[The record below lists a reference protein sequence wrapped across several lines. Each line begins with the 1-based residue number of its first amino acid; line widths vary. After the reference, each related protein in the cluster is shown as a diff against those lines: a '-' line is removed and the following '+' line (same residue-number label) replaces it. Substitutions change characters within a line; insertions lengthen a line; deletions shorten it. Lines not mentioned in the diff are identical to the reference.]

1 MKRLRYTDRMSRSK
15 TDMSLEVTGTD
26 YGDGYNMKILKKLNV
41 LLDKKQKMQMAGLV
55 VMMLI
60 GGVLESFGITMI
72 VPIMKIVLD
81 PEKTK
86 TNGMLSSIYK
96 GLHMQSTTQ
105 FACFMMLMMI
115 LVFVVKNLFLFWM
128 NKAELKFVYTNQ
140 FATSRRMMINFMQ
153 RPYEYY
159 LNAETSVIQRN
170 ITSDVNN
177 MYGLIMALLQ
187 LTSEIIVF
195 VCLLVVLLYEDAK
208 MTAMIAGILI
218 LTLFIIKKAIKPVMK
233 RAGQDN
239 QDFYSGLYK
248 WIDQSV
254 LGIKEIK
261 ISDTEDY
268 FINEYAK
275 CGAGYVNAVQKY
287 NLYNATPRLLIE
299 TVCVAGLIGYM
310 MFIMTQ
316 GAGVTQLIPQLTVFA
331 LAAMR
336 LLPSANRINN
346 FQTSISYFEPFFMG
360 VSDNL
365 QHDIHDDRISYDP
378 SSYSTYA
385 ENVDKLPV
393 HKEIKMED
401 IVYKYPNTDTLIFD
415 HAEMTIPVGQSVG
428 IVGTTGA
435 GKTTIVDIML
445 GLLRIDEGKIL
456 ADGVDVSTNYRGW
469 LKNIGYIPQ
478 SIFMVDTTIRKNVA
492 FGIADEEIDDDKV
505 WRALT
510 EAQLDDYVKKLP
522 EGLDTKIGERGIRLS
537 GGQRQRI
544 GIARALFED
553 PEVLVLDEAT
563 SALDND
569 TEAAVMESIN
579 RLHTRKTLI
588 IIAHRL
594 ETIEKCDMVYRVDGG
609 KISRER

>member
-1 MKRLRYTDRMSRSK
+1 
-15 TDMSLEVTGTD
+15 
-26 YGDGYNMKILKKLNV
+26 MKILKKLNV
-41 LLDKKQKMQMAGLV
+41 LLDKKQKTQMAGLV
-55 VMMLI
+55 VLMLV

-72 VPIMKIVLD
+72 VPIMQIVLD

-86 TNGMLSSIYK
+86 SNGALSLIYK
-96 GLHMQSTTQ
+96 GLNMQSTAQ

-115 LVFVVKNLFLFWM
+115 LVFVIKNIFLFWM

-177 MYGLIMALLQ
+177 MYGLIMSLLQ

-195 VCLLVVLLYEDAK
+195 ACLVSILLYEDAK
-208 MTAMIAGILI
+208 MTALIAGLLI
-218 LTLFIIKKAIKPVMK
+218 LTLFVIKKVIKPVMK

-239 QDFYSGLYK
+239 QDFYAGLYK

-310 MFIMTQ
+310 MIIMMQ
-316 GAGVTQLIPQLTVFA
+316 GAGVSQLIPQLTVFA

-346 FQTSISYFEPFFMG
+346 YQTSIAYFEPFFMG

-378 SSYSTYA
+378 ATYKKTSQV
-385 ENVDKLPV
+385 EKLPV
-393 HKEIKMED
+393 HKEIKLED
-401 IVYKYPNTDTLIFD
+401 IVYKYPNSDELIFD
-415 HAEMTIPVGQSVG
+415 HADMTIPVGQSVG

-456 ADGVDVSTNYRGW
+456 ADGVDVATDYRGW

-478 SIFMVDTTIRKNVA
+478 SIFMIDTTIRKNVA
-492 FGIADEEIDDDKV
+492 FGIPDEEIDDEKV
-505 WRALT
+505 WRALG

-522 EGLDTKIGERGIRLS
+522 QGLDTRIGERGIRLS

-569 TEAAVMESIN
+569 TEAAVMDSIN

-609 KISRER
+609 KISRDR